1 MHRDYKQ
8 ELDKGLLVTITLDEY
23 RDLLEDKFTLK
34 LREEQ
39 LAELIQVSNDLRQEI
54 TLIREKYTYI
64 STLEE
69 LEAEKEAYNEQRL

>member
-1 MHRDYKQ
+1 MYRDYKQ
-8 ELDKGLLVTITLDEY
+8 ELDRGRLVTITLDEY

-69 LEAEKEAYNEQRL
+69 LEAEQEAYNEQRL

>member
-1 MHRDYKQ
+1 MYRDYKQ
-8 ELDKGLLVTITLDEY
+8 ELDKGRLVTITLDEY

-69 LEAEKEAYNEQRL
+69 LEAEEEAYNEQRL